1 MRNYGD
7 LSVCELRELC
17 LNGELNAD
25 LMSLSDYERLF
36 DYETDLDEPQ
46 SSVLVFCS
54 NGLNQHEAYGKRLP
68 KPSLESVFE
77 KHEQM
82 FGGKSAESK
91 ATSKVKKRRFLP
103 TSRLGKL
110 AATFVA
116 VFIGAALLAQ
126 GVAVAM
132 GFDNFFDMIR
142 SALNSSE
149 RTSVNSSGNQTF
161 LDDNVRFYDSIEE
174 LLETENLSVSY
185 PIKLPEG
192 YSFTEFIVL
201 DIETGMQIQMLAT
214 EPFLEFIIDID
225 ANIQLDSYDYD
236 DNGIKY
242 RVFSPSDGMY
252 QADFSYENDYYTIV
266 ANDRAILSEII
277 NNLARE

>member
-54 NGLNQHEAYGKRLP
+54 NGLNQHEAYGKHLP
-68 KPSLESVFE
+68 KPSLESVYE

-82 FGGKSAESK
+82 FGGKTAESK
-91 ATSKVKKRRFLP
+91 ATPKVKKARRFIP
-103 TSRLGKL
+103 TSRWGRLV
-110 AATFVA
+110 ATFVA

-126 GVAVAM
+126 GVAYAFGYNLFGMIWQAISNSDRAAVDVS
-132 GFDNFFDMIR
+132 GDNQIFISD
-142 SALNSSE
+142 
-149 RTSVNSSGNQTF
+149 T
-161 LDDNVRFYDSIEE
+161 RFYDSMEE
-174 LLETENLSVSY
+174 LLEAENLHILFPS
-185 PIKLPEG
+185 ILPNG
-192 YSFTEFIVL
+192 YSFTHFEV
-201 DIETGMQIQMLAT
+201 DNTGGQPMLIMLAI
-214 EPFLEFIIDID
+214 EPIIDFRIRIG
-225 ANIQLDSYDYD
+225 ANFQFDFDYEI
-236 DNGIKY
+236 NGIMY
-242 RVFSPSDGMY
+242 SIDEMGDGLY
-252 QADFSYENDYYTIV
+252 QGHWIDGEDYYTIV
-266 ANDRAILSEII
+266 VSDRAIISEII